1 MNYEEIKR
9 ISIRAY
15 LAARGI
21 KPRWERGN
29 RGMYLS
35 PLRKERTASFSVS
48 YDKNLWHDFG
58 TGEGGSIIDLVAR
71 MEGCSEIEAA
81 RKLAAGEHGMLVPIH
96 VEALKVSEP
105 TPSRLIILSDRELTH
120 PALLGYL
127 TDQGIDPTIARTYC
141 RKVRYT
147 IGGKE
152 YFAIGFRN
160 DAGGWELRNSR
171 FKGSSTPKNI
181 TTIDNGSDT
190 AMVFEGFIDF
200 LSYLSLK
207 GNQLQAESNRACVNC
222 RGVKEEG
229 EANPSLSID
238 TAVLNSVTNSQKAVP
253 FLSRHRVVHAFL
265 DNDDAGRK
273 ALVRLEESLPSTE
286 VIDQSVF
293 YRDHKDLNEY
303 WQEKRRTI
311 CKVIGD
317 PPAPAHE
324 KQRKETERAHL
335 AVQQVPSP
343 VKERPQSEVLT
354 LLWTRGIY
362 APGKAI
368 AY

>member
-1 MNYEEIKR
+1 MNYEEIKRR

-35 PLRKERTASFSVS
+35 PLREERTASFSVS

-71 MEGCSEIEAA
+71 MEGCSEVEAA
-81 RKLAAGEHGMLVPIH
+81 RRLNERNTGTFAPLS
-96 VEALKVSEP
+96 VEPPRASEP

-127 TDQGIDPTIARTYC
+127 TGRGIDPAIARTYC
-141 RKVRYT
+141 REVRYT

-160 DAGGWELRNSR
+160 NTGGWELRNSR

-181 TTIDNGSDT
+181 TTLDNGSDT

-207 GNQLQAESNRACVNC
+207 
-222 RGVKEEG
+222 
-229 EANPSLSID
+229 ANPTPAID
-238 TAVLNSVTNSQKAVP
+238 ATVLNSVTNLQKAVP
-253 FLSRHRVVHAFL
+253 FLSHHRVVHAFL

-273 ALVRLEESLPSTE
+273 ALARLEESLPSTE
-286 VIDQSVF
+286 VIDPSVF
-293 YRDHKDLNEY
+293 YRNHKDLNDY
-303 WQEKRRTI
+303 WQEKRNLATPQT
-311 CKVIGD
+311 
-317 PPAPAHE
+317 PPHE
-324 KQRKETERAHL
+324 RQRKETERAHF
-335 AVQQVPSP
+335 AVPQVQQVPSP
-343 VKERPQSEVLT
+343 VKK
-354 LLWTRGIY
+354 RG
-362 APGKAI
+362 PGRKF
-368 AY
+368 

>member
-9 ISIRAY
+9 HISIRAY

-21 KPRWERGN
+21 LPQWERGN

-81 RKLAAGEHGMLVPIH
+81 RRLAIGEHGMLVPIH
-96 VEALKVSEP
+96 VEALRTNEP

-127 TDQGIDPTIARTYC
+127 TGRGIDPAIARTYC
-141 RKVRYT
+141 REVRYT

-160 DAGGWELRNSR
+160 DAGGWELRNPL

-181 TTIDNGSDT
+181 TTLDNSSDT

-207 GNQLQAESNRACVNC
+207 GNLS
-222 RGVKEEG
+222 
-229 EANPSLSID
+229 PSID
-238 TAVLNSVTNSQKAVP
+238 TAVLNSVTNLQKAVP
-253 FLSRHRVVHAFL
+253 FLARHSVIHAFL

-273 ALVRLEESLPSTE
+273 ALARLEESVPSSE

-293 YRDHKDLNEY
+293 YRDYKDLNDY
-303 WQEKRRTI
+303 WQEKRRL
-311 CKVIGD
+311 
-317 PPAPAHE
+317 ASEE
-324 KQRKETERAHL
+324 KNSL
-335 AVQQVPSP
+335 AIPQVPPHERQQQEAEWQCAMSP
-343 VKERPQSEVLT
+343 VKK
-354 LLWTRGIY
+354 RG
-362 APGKAI
+362 PGHKF
-368 AY
+368 

>member
-9 ISIRAY
+9 HISIRAY

-21 KPRWERGN
+21 LPQWERGN

-71 MEGCSEIEAA
+71 MEGCSEVEAA
-81 RKLAAGEHGMLVPIH
+81 RRLNERNTGTFVPLS
-96 VEALKVSEP
+96 VEPLRANEP
-105 TPSRLIILSDRELTH
+105 TPSRLAILSDRELTH

-127 TDQGIDPTIARTYC
+127 TGRGIDPAIARTYC
-141 RKVRYT
+141 REVRYT

-160 DAGGWELRNSR
+160 DAGGWELRNPL

-181 TTIDNGSDT
+181 TTLDNSSDT

-207 GNQLQAESNRACVNC
+207 GNLS
-222 RGVKEEG
+222 
-229 EANPSLSID
+229 PSID
-238 TAVLNSVTNSQKAVP
+238 TAVLNSVTNLQKAVP
-253 FLSRHRVVHAFL
+253 FLARHSVIHAFL
-265 DNDDAGRK
+265 DNDNAGRK
-273 ALVRLEESLPSTE
+273 ALARLEESLPSSE

-293 YRDHKDLNEY
+293 YRDHKDMNDY
-303 WQEKRRTI
+303 WQEKRNLATPQT
-311 CKVIGD
+311 
-317 PPAPAHE
+317 PPHE
-324 KQRKETERAHL
+324 RQYQETERAHL
-335 AVQQVPSP
+335 GVPQVLSP
-343 VKERPQSEVLT
+343 VKK
-354 LLWTRGIY
+354 RG
-362 APGKAI
+362 PGRKF
-368 AY
+368 

>member
-9 ISIRAY
+9 HISIRAY

-21 KPRWERGN
+21 LPQWERGN

-48 YDKNLWHDFG
+48 YDKNLCHDFG

-71 MEGCSEIEAA
+71 MEGCSEVEAA
-81 RKLAAGEHGMLVPIH
+81 RRLNERNTGTFVPLS
-96 VEALKVSEP
+96 VEPLRANEP
-105 TPSRLIILSDRELTH
+105 TPSRLAILSDRELTH

-127 TDQGIDPTIARTYC
+127 TGRGIDPAIARTYC
-141 RKVRYT
+141 REVRYT

-160 DAGGWELRNSR
+160 DAGGWELRNPL

-181 TTIDNGSDT
+181 TTLDNSSDT

-207 GNQLQAESNRACVNC
+207 GNLS
-222 RGVKEEG
+222 
-229 EANPSLSID
+229 PSID
-238 TAVLNSVTNSQKAVP
+238 TAVLNSVTNLQKAVP
-253 FLSRHRVVHAFL
+253 FLARHSVIHAFL

-273 ALVRLEESLPSTE
+273 ALARLEESVPSSE

-293 YRDHKDLNEY
+293 YRDYKDLNDY
-303 WQEKRRTI
+303 WQEKRRL
-311 CKVIGD
+311 
-317 PPAPAHE
+317 ASEE
-324 KQRKETERAHL
+324 KNSL
-335 AVQQVPSP
+335 AIPQVPPHERQQQEAEWQCAMSP
-343 VKERPQSEVLT
+343 VKK
-354 LLWTRGIY
+354 RG
-362 APGKAI
+362 PGHKF
-368 AY
+368 

>member
-9 ISIRAY
+9 HISIRTY

-21 KPRWERGN
+21 KPQWECGN

-71 MEGCSEIEAA
+71 MEGCAEVEAA
-81 RKLAAGEHGMLVPIH
+81 RRLWENEHGTFIPIYA
-96 VEALKVSEP
+96 EPSKVSEP
-105 TPSRLIILSDRELTH
+105 TPSRLAILSDRELTH

-127 TDQGIDPTIARTYC
+127 TGRGIDPTIARTYC
-141 RKVRYT
+141 REVRYT
-147 IGGKE
+147 TGGKE

-160 DAGGWELRNSR
+160 DAGGWELRNPR
-171 FKGSSTPKNI
+171 FKGCSTPKNI
-181 TTIDNGSDT
+181 TTLDNGSDT

-207 GNQLQAESNRACVNC
+207 GNLS
-222 RGVKEEG
+222 
-229 EANPSLSID
+229 PSID
-238 TAVLNSVTNSQKAVP
+238 TAVLNSVTNLQKAVP
-253 FLSRHRVVHAFL
+253 FLARHSVIHAYL

-273 ALVRLEESLPSTE
+273 ALARLEESLPSSE

-293 YRDHKDLNEY
+293 YRGHKDLNEY
-303 WQEKRRTI
+303 LQERQRQRVQ
-311 CKVIGD
+311 CK
-317 PPAPAHE
+317 
-324 KQRKETERAHL
+324 
-335 AVQQVPSP
+335 QQPHGHKV
-343 VKERPQSEVLT
+343 R
-354 LLWTRGIY
+354 
-362 APGKAI
+362 
-368 AY
+368 

>member
-1 MNYEEIKR
+1 MNYEEIKRR

-21 KPRWERGN
+21 LPRWERGN

-35 PLRKERTASFSVS
+35 PLREERTASFSVS

-71 MEGCSEIEAA
+71 MEGCSEVEAA
-81 RKLAAGEHGMLVPIH
+81 RRLAAGEHGTLVPIH
-96 VEALKVSEP
+96 VEALRTNEP
-105 TPSRLIILSDRELTH
+105 TPSRLTILSDRELTH

-127 TDQGIDPTIARTYC
+127 TGRGIYPAIARTYC
-141 RKVRYT
+141 REVRYT

-160 DAGGWELRNSR
+160 DAGGWELRNPR

-181 TTIDNGSDT
+181 TTLDNGSDT

-207 GNQLQAESNRACVNC
+207 
-222 RGVKEEG
+222 
-229 EANPSLSID
+229 ANPAPAID
-238 TAVLNSVTNSQKAVP
+238 TSVLNSITNLQKAVP
-253 FLSRHRVVHAFL
+253 FLARHRIVHAFL

-273 ALVRLEESLPSTE
+273 ALARLEESLPSSE

-303 WQEKRRTI
+303 WQEKRKLVSEEKNSLATPQT
-311 CKVIGD
+311 
-317 PPAPAHE
+317 PPHE
-324 KQRKETERAHL
+324 RQCQETKRAHL

-343 VKERPQSEVLT
+343 VKK
-354 LLWTRGIY
+354 RG
-362 APGKAI
+362 PGRKF
-368 AY
+368 

>member
-1 MNYEEIKR
+1 MNYEEIKRR

-15 LAARGI
+15 LAAQGI
-21 KPRWERGN
+21 LPRWERGN

-35 PLRKERTASFSVS
+35 PLREERTASFSVS

-71 MEGCSEIEAA
+71 MEGCSEVEAA
-81 RKLAAGEHGMLVPIH
+81 RRLAAGEHGTLVPIH
-96 VEALKVSEP
+96 AEPPRASEP

-127 TDQGIDPTIARTYC
+127 TWRGIDPAIARTYC
-141 RKVRYT
+141 REVRYT

-160 DAGGWELRNSR
+160 DAGGWELRNPL

-181 TTIDNGSDT
+181 TTLNNGSDT

-207 GNQLQAESNRACVNC
+207 
-222 RGVKEEG
+222 
-229 EANPSLSID
+229 ANPTPAID
-238 TAVLNSVTNSQKAVP
+238 TTVLNSVVNLQKAVP
-253 FLSRHRVVHAFL
+253 FLARHRVVHAFF
-265 DNDDAGRK
+265 DNDEAGRK
-273 ALVRLEESLPSTE
+273 ALARLEESLPLSE

-303 WQEKRRTI
+303 WQEKRNLAT
-311 CKVIGD
+311 
-317 PPAPAHE
+317 PQTLPHE
-324 KQRKETERAHL
+324 RQRKETERAHL
-335 AVQQVPSP
+335 AVPQVPQCVSSP
-343 VKERPQSEVLT
+343 AKK
-354 LLWTRGIY
+354 RG
-362 APGKAI
+362 PGRKF
-368 AY
+368 

>member
-9 ISIRAY
+9 HISIRAY

-21 KPRWERGN
+21 LPQWERGN

-81 RKLAAGEHGMLVPIH
+81 RRLAIGEHGMLVPIH
-96 VEALKVSEP
+96 VEALRTNEP
-105 TPSRLIILSDRELTH
+105 TPSRLAILSDRELTH

-127 TDQGIDPTIARTYC
+127 TGRGIDPAIARTYC
-141 RKVRYT
+141 REVRYT

-160 DAGGWELRNSR
+160 DAGGWELRNPL

-181 TTIDNGSDT
+181 TTLDNSSDT

-207 GNQLQAESNRACVNC
+207 GNLS
-222 RGVKEEG
+222 
-229 EANPSLSID
+229 PSID
-238 TAVLNSVTNSQKAVP
+238 TAVLNSVTNLQKAVP
-253 FLSRHRVVHAFL
+253 FLARHSVIHAFL

-273 ALVRLEESLPSTE
+273 ALARLEESVPSSE

-293 YRDHKDLNEY
+293 YRDYKDLNDY
-303 WQEKRRTI
+303 WQEKRRL
-311 CKVIGD
+311 
-317 PPAPAHE
+317 ASEE
-324 KQRKETERAHL
+324 KNSL
-335 AVQQVPSP
+335 AIPQVPPHERQQQEAEWQCAMSP
-343 VKERPQSEVLT
+343 VKK
-354 LLWTRGIY
+354 RG
-362 APGKAI
+362 PGHKF
-368 AY
+368 

>member
-1 MNYEEIKR
+1 MNYEEIKRR

-21 KPRWERGN
+21 NPRWERGN

-81 RKLAAGEHGMLVPIH
+81 RRLAIGEHGMLVPIH
-96 VEALKVSEP
+96 VEALRTNEP

-127 TDQGIDPTIARTYC
+127 TGRGIDPAIARTYC
-141 RKVRYT
+141 REVRYT

-152 YFAIGFRN
+152 DFAVGFRN
-160 DAGGWELRNSR
+160 DAGGWELRNPR

-181 TTIDNGSDT
+181 TTLDNGSDT
-190 AMVFEGFIDF
+190 TMVFEGFIDF

-207 GNQLQAESNRACVNC
+207 
-222 RGVKEEG
+222 
-229 EANPSLSID
+229 ANPTPAID
-238 TAVLNSVTNSQKAVP
+238 ATVLNSVTNLQKAVP
-253 FLSRHRVVHAFL
+253 FLSHHRVVHAFL

-273 ALVRLEESLPSTE
+273 ALARLKESLPSTE

-293 YRDHKDLNEY
+293 YRNHKDLNDY
-303 WQEKRRTI
+303 WREKRNLATPQT
-311 CKVIGD
+311 
-317 PPAPAHE
+317 PPHE
-324 KQRKETERAHL
+324 RQRKETERAHL
-335 AVQQVPSP
+335 TVPQAQQCVSPP
-343 VKERPQSEVLT
+343 VKK
-354 LLWTRGIY
+354 RG
-362 APGKAI
+362 PGRKF
-368 AY
+368 

>member
-9 ISIRAY
+9 HISIRAY

-21 KPRWERGN
+21 LPQWERGN

-48 YDKNLWHDFG
+48 YDKNLCHDFG

-71 MEGCSEIEAA
+71 MEGCSEVEAA
-81 RKLAAGEHGMLVPIH
+81 RRLNERNTGTFVPLS
-96 VEALKVSEP
+96 VEPLRANEP
-105 TPSRLIILSDRELTH
+105 TPSRLAILSDRELTH

-127 TDQGIDPTIARTYC
+127 TGRGIDPAIARTYC
-141 RKVRYT
+141 REVRYT

-160 DAGGWELRNSR
+160 DAGGWELRNPL

-181 TTIDNGSDT
+181 TTLDNSSDT

-200 LSYLSLK
+200 LSYFSLK
-207 GNQLQAESNRACVNC
+207 GNLS
-222 RGVKEEG
+222 
-229 EANPSLSID
+229 PSID
-238 TAVLNSVTNSQKAVP
+238 TAVLNSVTNLQKAVP
-253 FLSRHRVVHAFL
+253 FLARHSVIHAFL

-273 ALVRLEESLPSTE
+273 ALARLEESVPSSE

-293 YRDHKDLNEY
+293 YRDYKDLNDY
-303 WQEKRRTI
+303 WQEKRRL
-311 CKVIGD
+311 
-317 PPAPAHE
+317 ASEE
-324 KQRKETERAHL
+324 KNSL
-335 AVQQVPSP
+335 AIPQVPPHERQQQEAEWQCAMSP
-343 VKERPQSEVLT
+343 VKK
-354 LLWTRGIY
+354 RG
-362 APGKAI
+362 PGHKF
-368 AY
+368 

>member
-9 ISIRAY
+9 RISIRTY

-58 TGEGGSIIDLVAR
+58 TGEGDSIIDLVAR
-71 MEGCSEIEAA
+71 MEGCSEVEAA
-81 RKLAAGEHGMLVPIH
+81 RRLAIGEHGILVPIH
-96 VEALKVSEP
+96 VEALRTNEP

-127 TDQGIDPTIARTYC
+127 TGRGIYPAIARTYC
-141 RKVRYT
+141 REVRYT

-160 DAGGWELRNSR
+160 DAGGWELRNPR

-181 TTIDNGSDT
+181 TTLDNGSDT

-207 GNQLQAESNRACVNC
+207 
-222 RGVKEEG
+222 
-229 EANPSLSID
+229 ANPTPAID
-238 TAVLNSVTNSQKAVP
+238 TIVLNSVTNLQKAVP
-253 FLSRHRVVHAFL
+253 FLARHRVVHAFL

-273 ALVRLEESLPSTE
+273 VLARLEESLPLSE

-293 YRDHKDLNEY
+293 YSDHKDLNEY
-303 WQEKRRTI
+303 WQEKRNLAT
-311 CKVIGD
+311 
-317 PPAPAHE
+317 PQTLPHE
-324 KQRKETERAHL
+324 RQRKETERAHL
-335 AVQQVPSP
+335 AVPQVPQCVSSP
-343 VKERPQSEVLT
+343 AKK
-354 LLWTRGIY
+354 RG
-362 APGKAI
+362 PGRTF
-368 AY
+368 

>member
-1 MNYEEIKR
+1 MNYEEIKRR

-15 LAARGI
+15 LAAQGI
-21 KPRWERGN
+21 LPRWERGN

-35 PLRKERTASFSVS
+35 PLREERTASFSVS

-81 RKLAAGEHGMLVPIH
+81 RRLAIGEHGTLVPIH
-96 VEALKVSEP
+96 VEALRTNEP

-127 TDQGIDPTIARTYC
+127 TGRGIDPAIARTYC
-141 RKVRYT
+141 REVRYT

-160 DAGGWELRNSR
+160 DAGGWELRNPL

-181 TTIDNGSDT
+181 TTLNNGSDT

-207 GNQLQAESNRACVNC
+207 
-222 RGVKEEG
+222 
-229 EANPSLSID
+229 ANPTPAID
-238 TAVLNSVTNSQKAVP
+238 TTVLNSVVNLQKAVP
-253 FLSRHRVVHAFL
+253 FLARHRVVHAFF
-265 DNDDAGRK
+265 DNDEAGRK
-273 ALVRLEESLPSTE
+273 ALARLEESLPLSE

-303 WQEKRRTI
+303 WQEKRNLAT
-311 CKVIGD
+311 
-317 PPAPAHE
+317 PQTLPHE
-324 KQRKETERAHL
+324 RQRKETERAHL
-335 AVQQVPSP
+335 AVPQVPQCVSSP
-343 VKERPQSEVLT
+343 AKK
-354 LLWTRGIY
+354 RG
-362 APGKAI
+362 PGRKF
-368 AY
+368 

>member
-9 ISIRAY
+9 RISIRTY

-81 RKLAAGEHGMLVPIH
+81 RRLAIGEHGILVPIH
-96 VEALKVSEP
+96 VEALRTNEP

-127 TDQGIDPTIARTYC
+127 TGRGIDPAIARTYC
-141 RKVRYT
+141 REVRYT

-160 DAGGWELRNSR
+160 DAGGWELRNPL

-181 TTIDNGSDT
+181 TTLDNGSDT

-207 GNQLQAESNRACVNC
+207 
-222 RGVKEEG
+222 
-229 EANPSLSID
+229 ANPTPAID
-238 TAVLNSVTNSQKAVP
+238 TTVLNSVTNLQKAVP
-253 FLSRHRVVHAFL
+253 FLARHRVVHAFL

-273 ALVRLEESLPSTE
+273 VLARLEESLPLSE

-293 YRDHKDLNEY
+293 YSDHKDLNEY
-303 WQEKRRTI
+303 WQEKRNLAT
-311 CKVIGD
+311 
-317 PPAPAHE
+317 PQTLPHE
-324 KQRKETERAHL
+324 RQRKETERAHL
-335 AVQQVPSP
+335 AVPQVPQCVSSP
-343 VKERPQSEVLT
+343 AKK
-354 LLWTRGIY
+354 RG
-362 APGKAI
+362 PGRKF
-368 AY
+368 

>member
-1 MNYEEIKR
+1 MNYEEIKRR

-15 LAARGI
+15 LAAQGI
-21 KPRWERGN
+21 LPRWERGN

-58 TGEGGSIIDLVAR
+58 TGEGDSIIDLVAR

-81 RKLAAGEHGMLVPIH
+81 RRLAIGEHGILVPIH
-96 VEALKVSEP
+96 VEALRTNEP
-105 TPSRLIILSDRELTH
+105 TPSRLTILSDRELTH

-127 TDQGIDPTIARTYC
+127 TGRGIYPAIARTYC
-141 RKVRYT
+141 REVRYT

-160 DAGGWELRNSR
+160 DAGGWELRNPR

-181 TTIDNGSDT
+181 TTLDNGSDT

-207 GNQLQAESNRACVNC
+207 
-222 RGVKEEG
+222 
-229 EANPSLSID
+229 ANPTPAID
-238 TAVLNSVTNSQKAVP
+238 TTVLNSVTNLQKAVP
-253 FLSRHRVVHAFL
+253 FLARHRVVHAFL

-273 ALVRLEESLPSTE
+273 VLARLEESLPLSE

-293 YRDHKDLNEY
+293 YSDHKDLNEY
-303 WQEKRRTI
+303 WQEKRNLAT
-311 CKVIGD
+311 
-317 PPAPAHE
+317 PQTLPHE
-324 KQRKETERAHL
+324 RQRKETERAHL
-335 AVQQVPSP
+335 AVPQVPQCVSSP
-343 VKERPQSEVLT
+343 AKK
-354 LLWTRGIY
+354 RG
-362 APGKAI
+362 PGRKF
-368 AY
+368 

>member
-9 ISIRAY
+9 HISIRAY

-21 KPRWERGN
+21 LPQWERGN

-71 MEGCSEIEAA
+71 MEGCSEVEAA
-81 RKLAAGEHGMLVPIH
+81 RRLNKRNTGTFVPLS
-96 VEALKVSEP
+96 VEPLRANEP
-105 TPSRLIILSDRELTH
+105 TPSRLAILSDRELTH

-127 TDQGIDPTIARTYC
+127 TGRGIDPAIARTYC
-141 RKVRYT
+141 REVRYT

-160 DAGGWELRNSR
+160 DAGGWELRNPL

-181 TTIDNGSDT
+181 TTLDNSSDT

-207 GNQLQAESNRACVNC
+207 GNLS
-222 RGVKEEG
+222 
-229 EANPSLSID
+229 PSID
-238 TAVLNSVTNSQKAVP
+238 TAVLNSVTNLQKAVP
-253 FLSRHRVVHAFL
+253 FLAPHSVIHAFL

-273 ALVRLEESLPSTE
+273 ALARLEESVPSSE

-293 YRDHKDLNEY
+293 YRDYKDLNDY
-303 WQEKRRTI
+303 WQEKRRLANEKITAL
-311 CKVIGD
+311 
-317 PPAPAHE
+317 PP
-324 KQRKETERAHL
+324 RKPFRTNGKDRKRNGNVL
-335 AVQQVPSP
+335 C
-343 VKERPQSEVLT
+343 PQ
-354 LLWTRGIY
+354 
-362 APGKAI
+362 
-368 AY
+368 

>member
-9 ISIRAY
+9 HISIRAY

-21 KPRWERGN
+21 LPQWERGN

-48 YDKNLWHDFG
+48 YDKNLCHDFG

-71 MEGCSEIEAA
+71 MEGCSEVEAA
-81 RKLAAGEHGMLVPIH
+81 RRLNERNTGTFVPLS
-96 VEALKVSEP
+96 VEPLRANEP
-105 TPSRLIILSDRELTH
+105 TPSRLAILSDRELTH

-127 TDQGIDPTIARTYC
+127 TGRGIDPAIARTY
-141 RKVRYT
+141 RREVRYT

-160 DAGGWELRNSR
+160 DAGGWELRNPL

-181 TTIDNGSDT
+181 TTLDNSSDT

-207 GNQLQAESNRACVNC
+207 GNLS
-222 RGVKEEG
+222 
-229 EANPSLSID
+229 PSID
-238 TAVLNSVTNSQKAVP
+238 TAVLNSVTNLQKAVP
-253 FLSRHRVVHAFL
+253 FLARHSVIHAFL

-273 ALVRLEESLPSTE
+273 ALARLEESVPSSE

-293 YRDHKDLNEY
+293 YRDYKDLNDY
-303 WQEKRRTI
+303 WQEKRRL
-311 CKVIGD
+311 
-317 PPAPAHE
+317 ASEE
-324 KQRKETERAHL
+324 KNSL
-335 AVQQVPSP
+335 AIPQVPPHERQQQEAEWQCAMSP
-343 VKERPQSEVLT
+343 VKK
-354 LLWTRGIY
+354 RG
-362 APGKAI
+362 PGHKF
-368 AY
+368 

>member
-9 ISIRAY
+9 RISIRTY

-21 KPRWERGN
+21 LPRWERGN

-58 TGEGGSIIDLVAR
+58 TGEGDSIIDLVAR

-81 RKLAAGEHGMLVPIH
+81 RRLAIGEHGILVPIH
-96 VEALKVSEP
+96 VEALRTNEP
-105 TPSRLIILSDRELTH
+105 TPSRLTILSDRELTH

-127 TDQGIDPTIARTYC
+127 TGRGIYPAIARTYC
-141 RKVRYT
+141 REVRYT

-160 DAGGWELRNSR
+160 DAGGWELRNPR

-181 TTIDNGSDT
+181 TTLDNGSDT

-207 GNQLQAESNRACVNC
+207 
-222 RGVKEEG
+222 
-229 EANPSLSID
+229 ANPTPAID
-238 TAVLNSVTNSQKAVP
+238 TTVLNSVTNLQKAVP
-253 FLSRHRVVHAFL
+253 FLSCHRVVHAFL

-273 ALVRLEESLPSTE
+273 ALARLEESLPSTE

-293 YRDHKDLNEY
+293 YCNHKDLNEY
-303 WQEKRRTI
+303 WQEKRNLATPQT
-311 CKVIGD
+311 
-317 PPAPAHE
+317 PPHE
-324 KQRKETERAHL
+324 GQRKETERAHL
-335 AVQQVPSP
+335 TVPRARQCVSSS
-343 VKERPQSEVLT
+343 VKK
-354 LLWTRGIY
+354 RG
-362 APGKAI
+362 PGRKF
-368 AY
+368 

>member
-1 MNYEEIKR
+1 MNYEEIKRR

-15 LAARGI
+15 LAAQGI
-21 KPRWERGN
+21 LPRWERGN

-58 TGEGGSIIDLVAR
+58 TGEGDSIIDLVAR

-81 RKLAAGEHGMLVPIH
+81 RRLAIGEHGILVPIH
-96 VEALKVSEP
+96 VEALRTNEP
-105 TPSRLIILSDRELTH
+105 TPSRLTILSDRELTH

-127 TDQGIDPTIARTYC
+127 TGRGIYPAIARTYC
-141 RKVRYT
+141 REVRYT

-160 DAGGWELRNSR
+160 DAGGWELRNPR

-181 TTIDNGSDT
+181 TTLDNGSDT

-207 GNQLQAESNRACVNC
+207 
-222 RGVKEEG
+222 
-229 EANPSLSID
+229 ANPTPAID
-238 TAVLNSVTNSQKAVP
+238 TTVLNSVTNLQKAVP
-253 FLSRHRVVHAFL
+253 FLARHSVIHAFL

-273 ALVRLEESLPSTE
+273 VLARLEESLPSSE

-303 WQEKRRTI
+303 WQEKRNLAT
-311 CKVIGD
+311 
-317 PPAPAHE
+317 PQTLPHE
-324 KQRKETERAHL
+324 RQRKETERAHL
-335 AVQQVPSP
+335 AVPQVPQCVSSP
-343 VKERPQSEVLT
+343 AKK
-354 LLWTRGIY
+354 RG
-362 APGKAI
+362 PGRKF
-368 AY
+368 

>member
-1 MNYEEIKR
+1 MNYEEIKRR

-15 LAARGI
+15 LAAQGI
-21 KPRWERGN
+21 LPRWERGN

-58 TGEGGSIIDLVAR
+58 TGEGDSIIDLVAR

-81 RKLAAGEHGMLVPIH
+81 RRLAIGEHGILVPIH
-96 VEALKVSEP
+96 VEALRTNEP
-105 TPSRLIILSDRELTH
+105 TPSRLTILSDRELTH

-127 TDQGIDPTIARTYC
+127 TGRGIYPAIARTYC
-141 RKVRYT
+141 REVRYT

-160 DAGGWELRNSR
+160 DAGGWELRNPR

-181 TTIDNGSDT
+181 TTLDNGSDT

-207 GNQLQAESNRACVNC
+207 
-222 RGVKEEG
+222 
-229 EANPSLSID
+229 ANPTPAID
-238 TAVLNSVTNSQKAVP
+238 TTVLNSVTNLQKAVP
-253 FLSRHRVVHAFL
+253 FLSCHRVVHAFL

-273 ALVRLEESLPSTE
+273 ALAQLEESLPSTE

-293 YRDHKDLNEY
+293 YCNHKDLNEY
-303 WQEKRRTI
+303 WQEKRNLATPQT
-311 CKVIGD
+311 
-317 PPAPAHE
+317 PPHE
-324 KQRKETERAHL
+324 GQRKETERAHL
-335 AVQQVPSP
+335 TVPRARQCVSSS
-343 VKERPQSEVLT
+343 VKK
-354 LLWTRGIY
+354 RG
-362 APGKAI
+362 PGRKF
-368 AY
+368 

>member
-21 KPRWERGN
+21 NPRWERGN

-81 RKLAAGEHGMLVPIH
+81 RRLAIGEHGMLVPIH
-96 VEALKVSEP
+96 VEALRTNEP

-127 TDQGIDPTIARTYC
+127 TGRGIDPAIARTYC
-141 RKVRYT
+141 REVRYT

-160 DAGGWELRNSR
+160 DAGGWELRNPR

-181 TTIDNGSDT
+181 TTLDNGSDT

-207 GNQLQAESNRACVNC
+207 
-222 RGVKEEG
+222 
-229 EANPSLSID
+229 ANPAPAID
-238 TAVLNSVTNSQKAVP
+238 TSVLNSVTNLQKAVP
-253 FLSRHRVVHAFL
+253 FLARHRIVHAFL

-273 ALVRLEESLPSTE
+273 ALARLEESLPSSE

-303 WQEKRRTI
+303 WQEKRKLVSEEKNSLATPQT
-311 CKVIGD
+311 
-317 PPAPAHE
+317 PPHE
-324 KQRKETERAHL
+324 RQCQETKRAHL

-343 VKERPQSEVLT
+343 VKK
-354 LLWTRGIY
+354 RG
-362 APGKAI
+362 PGRKF
-368 AY
+368 

>member
-1 MNYEEIKR
+1 MNYEEIKRR

-21 KPRWERGN
+21 NPRWERGN

-81 RKLAAGEHGMLVPIH
+81 RRLAIGEHGMLVPIH
-96 VEALKVSEP
+96 VEALRTNEP

-127 TDQGIDPTIARTYC
+127 TGRGIDPAIARTYC
-141 RKVRYT
+141 REVRYT

-160 DAGGWELRNSR
+160 DAGGWELRNPR

-181 TTIDNGSDT
+181 TTLDNGSDT
-190 AMVFEGFIDF
+190 TMVFEGFIDF

-207 GNQLQAESNRACVNC
+207 
-222 RGVKEEG
+222 
-229 EANPSLSID
+229 ANPTPAID
-238 TAVLNSVTNSQKAVP
+238 ATVLNSVTNLQKAVP
-253 FLSRHRVVHAFL
+253 FLSHHRVVHAFL

-273 ALVRLEESLPSTE
+273 ALARLKESLPSTE

-293 YRDHKDLNEY
+293 YRNHKDLNDY
-303 WQEKRRTI
+303 WREKRNLATPQT
-311 CKVIGD
+311 
-317 PPAPAHE
+317 PPHE
-324 KQRKETERAHL
+324 RQREETERAHL
-335 AVQQVPSP
+335 TVPQAQQCVSPP
-343 VKERPQSEVLT
+343 VKK
-354 LLWTRGIY
+354 RG
-362 APGKAI
+362 PGRKF
-368 AY
+368 

>member
-9 ISIRAY
+9 HISIRAY

-21 KPRWERGN
+21 LPQWERGN

-48 YDKNLWHDFG
+48 YDKNLCHDFG

-71 MEGCSEIEAA
+71 MEGCSEVEAA
-81 RKLAAGEHGMLVPIH
+81 RRLNERNTGTFVPLS
-96 VEALKVSEP
+96 VEPLRANEP
-105 TPSRLIILSDRELTH
+105 TPSRLAILSDRELTH

-127 TDQGIDPTIARTYC
+127 TGRGIDPAIARTYC
-141 RKVRYT
+141 REVRYT

-160 DAGGWELRNSR
+160 DAGGWELRNPL

-181 TTIDNGSDT
+181 TTLDNSSDT

-207 GNQLQAESNRACVNC
+207 GNLS
-222 RGVKEEG
+222 
-229 EANPSLSID
+229 PSID
-238 TAVLNSVTNSQKAVP
+238 TAVLNSVTNLQKAVP
-253 FLSRHRVVHAFL
+253 FLARHSVIHAFL

-273 ALVRLEESLPSTE
+273 ALARLEESVPSSE

-293 YRDHKDLNEY
+293 YRDYKDMNDY
-303 WQEKRRTI
+303 SQEKRRL
-311 CKVIGD
+311 
-317 PPAPAHE
+317 ASEE
-324 KQRKETERAHL
+324 KNSL
-335 AVQQVPSP
+335 AIPQVPPHERQQQEAEWQCAMSP
-343 VKERPQSEVLT
+343 VKK
-354 LLWTRGIY
+354 RG
-362 APGKAI
+362 PGHKF
-368 AY
+368 

>member
-9 ISIRAY
+9 HISIRAY

-21 KPRWERGN
+21 LPQWERGN

-48 YDKNLWHDFG
+48 YDKNLCHDFG

-71 MEGCSEIEAA
+71 MEGCSEVEAA
-81 RKLAAGEHGMLVPIH
+81 RRLNERNTGTFVPLS
-96 VEALKVSEP
+96 VEPLRANEP
-105 TPSRLIILSDRELTH
+105 TPSRLAILSDRELTH

-127 TDQGIDPTIARTYC
+127 TGRGIDPAIARTYC
-141 RKVRYT
+141 REVRYT

-160 DAGGWELRNSR
+160 DAGGWELRNPL

-181 TTIDNGSDT
+181 TTLDNSSDT

-207 GNQLQAESNRACVNC
+207 GNLS
-222 RGVKEEG
+222 
-229 EANPSLSID
+229 PSID
-238 TAVLNSVTNSQKAVP
+238 TAVLNSVTNLQKAVP
-253 FLSRHRVVHAFL
+253 FLARHSVIHAFL

-273 ALVRLEESLPSTE
+273 ALARLEESVPSSE

-293 YRDHKDLNEY
+293 YRHYQDLNDY
-303 WQEKRRTI
+303 WQEKRRL
-311 CKVIGD
+311 
-317 PPAPAHE
+317 ASEE
-324 KQRKETERAHL
+324 KNSL
-335 AVQQVPSP
+335 AIPQVPPHERQQQEAEWQCAMSP
-343 VKERPQSEVLT
+343 VKK
-354 LLWTRGIY
+354 RG
-362 APGKAI
+362 PGHKF
-368 AY
+368 

>member
-1 MNYEEIKR
+1 MNYEEIKRR

-15 LAARGI
+15 LAAQGI
-21 KPRWERGN
+21 LPRWERGN

-35 PLRKERTASFSVS
+35 PLREERTASFSVS

-71 MEGCSEIEAA
+71 MEGCSEVEAA
-81 RKLAAGEHGMLVPIH
+81 RRLAAGEHGTLVPIH
-96 VEALKVSEP
+96 AEPPRASEP

-127 TDQGIDPTIARTYC
+127 TGRGIDPAIARTYC
-141 RKVRYT
+141 REVRYT

-160 DAGGWELRNSR
+160 DAGGWELRNPL

-181 TTIDNGSDT
+181 TTLNNGSDT

-207 GNQLQAESNRACVNC
+207 
-222 RGVKEEG
+222 
-229 EANPSLSID
+229 ANPTPAID
-238 TAVLNSVTNSQKAVP
+238 TTVLNSVVNLQKAVP
-253 FLSRHRVVHAFL
+253 FLARHRVVHAFF
-265 DNDDAGRK
+265 DNDEAGRK
-273 ALVRLEESLPSTE
+273 ALARLEESLPLSE

-303 WQEKRRTI
+303 WQEKRNLAT
-311 CKVIGD
+311 
-317 PPAPAHE
+317 PQTLPHE
-324 KQRKETERAHL
+324 RQRKETERAHL
-335 AVQQVPSP
+335 AVPQVPQCVSSP
-343 VKERPQSEVLT
+343 AKK
-354 LLWTRGIY
+354 RG
-362 APGKAI
+362 PGRKF
-368 AY
+368 

>member
-1 MNYEEIKR
+1 MNYEEIKRR

-21 KPRWERGN
+21 VPCREYGN

-35 PLRKERTASFSVS
+35 PLREERTSSFSVS

-81 RKLAAGEHGMLVPIH
+81 RRLAIGEHGTLVPIH
-96 VEALKVSEP
+96 VEALRTNEP
-105 TPSRLIILSDRELTH
+105 TPSRLTILSDRELTH

-127 TDQGIDPTIARTYC
+127 TGRGIYPAIARTYC
-141 RKVRYT
+141 REVRYT

-160 DAGGWELRNSR
+160 DAGGWELRNPR

-181 TTIDNGSDT
+181 TTLDNGSDT

-207 GNQLQAESNRACVNC
+207 
-222 RGVKEEG
+222 
-229 EANPSLSID
+229 ANPAPAID
-238 TAVLNSVTNSQKAVP
+238 TSVLNSVTNLQKAVP
-253 FLSRHRVVHAFL
+253 FLARHRIVHAFL

-273 ALVRLEESLPSTE
+273 ALARLEESLPSSE

-303 WQEKRRTI
+303 WQEKRKLVSEEKNSLATPQT
-311 CKVIGD
+311 
-317 PPAPAHE
+317 PPHE
-324 KQRKETERAHL
+324 RQCQETKRAHL

-343 VKERPQSEVLT
+343 VKK
-354 LLWTRGIY
+354 RG
-362 APGKAI
+362 PGRKF
-368 AY
+368 

>member
-1 MNYEEIKR
+1 MNYEEIKRR

-21 KPRWERGN
+21 NPRWERGN

-81 RKLAAGEHGMLVPIH
+81 RRLAIGEHGMLVPIH
-96 VEALKVSEP
+96 VEALRTNEP

-127 TDQGIDPTIARTYC
+127 TGRGIDPAIARTYC
-141 RKVRYT
+141 REVRYT

-160 DAGGWELRNSR
+160 DAGGWELRNPR

-181 TTIDNGSDT
+181 TTLDNGSDT
-190 AMVFEGFIDF
+190 TMVFEGFIDF

-207 GNQLQAESNRACVNC
+207 
-222 RGVKEEG
+222 
-229 EANPSLSID
+229 ANPTPAID
-238 TAVLNSVTNSQKAVP
+238 ATVLNSVTNLQKAVP
-253 FLSRHRVVHAFL
+253 FLSHHRVVHAFL

-273 ALVRLEESLPSTE
+273 ALARLKESLP
-286 VIDQSVF
+286 
-293 YRDHKDLNEY
+293 
-303 WQEKRRTI
+303 
-311 CKVIGD
+311 
-317 PPAPAHE
+317 
-324 KQRKETERAHL
+324 
-335 AVQQVPSP
+335 
-343 VKERPQSEVLT
+343 
-354 LLWTRGIY
+354 
-362 APGKAI
+362 
-368 AY
+368 